1 MHTGISVIPISI
13 LGLRSLPVC
22 IWGVLEGP
30 SLYAYGDP
38 CMHTGLQYT
47 YWDHH
52 MHMGRDKIQ
61 REYRDITI
69 SYHLKITQSHSNS
82 ITVIL
87 AALAVPVAARAAKPT
102 SFLACTAVCCAVTLA
117 VALYHSLTSNGRY
130 KMSSFCFG
138 DFW

>member
-1 MHTGISVIPISI
+1 MRTVI
-13 LGLRSLPVC
+13 PVC
-22 IWGVLEGP
+22 IQ
-30 SLYAYGDP
+30 
-38 CMHTGLQYT
+38 GLQYT

-87 AALAVPVAARAAKPT
+87 TALAVPVAAQAAKPT
-102 SFLACTAVCCAVTLA
+102 IFLACAAVCCAVTFA
-117 VALYHSLTSNGRY
+117 VALYHSLTSNGQY
-130 KMSSFCFG
+130 KTSSFSLG